1 MIILT
6 YVPSLLT
13 YMRGPLG
20 IKRKTPRGISSM
32 ITKIHVA
39 PPVKLQMMSIE
50 NSILEA
56 VLCKT
61 TIFRK
66 KKMKKKKNRINFND
80 SLCIKCWFLIFRLPQ
95 LWPANYSDLPNN
107 CAANLII
114 FQEKNTYT
122 TLLGPTRL
130 LISEIF
136 LSNPDFHLH
145 KWEKI
150 LRTQPY

>member
-1 MIILT
+1 MIILN

-32 ITKIHVA
+32 ITKIYVA

-66 KKMKKKKNRINFND
+66 KKMKKKI
-80 SLCIKCWFLIFRLPQ
+80 
-95 LWPANYSDLPNN
+95 
-107 CAANLII
+107 
-114 FQEKNTYT
+114 E
-122 TLLGPTRL
+122 
-130 LISEIF
+130 
-136 LSNPDFHLH
+136 
-145 KWEKI
+145 
-150 LRTQPY
+150 